1 MGLNPILVIKTVEN
15 STIGVRARLKDDF
28 VEHEIVLNSV
38 LAYYWANELPPA
50 VKFLELFDSVVKR
63 TINEL
68 MPHKNL
74 YLKYS
79 VKADSNL
86 EDASMLEI
94 NLDEVMAD
102 DVGFK
107 IDGKQ
112 LLLSGFKSVEN
123 EEGRVPFEKTF
134 EKNIETPD
142 IVLKKYE
149 ELKNKKE

>member
-1 MGLNPILVIKTVEN
+1 
-15 STIGVRARLKDDF
+15 
-28 VEHEIVLNSV
+28 
-38 LAYYWANELPPA
+38 
-50 VKFLELFDSVVKR
+50 
-63 TINEL
+63 
-68 MPHKNL
+68 
-74 YLKYS
+74 
-79 VKADSNL
+79 
-86 EDASMLEI
+86 MLEI